1 MGNHRRCDRGA
12 AAVEFAILLP
22 LLLLIVF
29 EIISWGYM
37 FSFRQALSQA
47 AEEGARAAV
56 GGPASG
62 CPATASWNVSG
73 CAPGTAAAGAVA
85 NALSSYQNGG
95 AALTCDGGGL
105 TCSIAQAPVSSCQAS
120 VCVQVTVTYPYRSQP
135 LLHGMPSGVP
145 PFSLVLPPDLTF
157 TSIVGVS

>member
-1 MGNHRRCDRGA
+1 
-12 AAVEFAILLP
+12 
-22 LLLLIVF
+22 
-29 EIISWGYM
+29 M

-56 GGPASG
+56 GGATSG
-62 CPATASWNVSG
+62 CSATGSWNVSG
-73 CAPGTAAAGAVA
+73 CLPGTAAAGAVA
-85 NALSSYQNGG
+85 DALTSYKNNGT
-95 AALTCDGGGL
+95 ALTCDGGGL
-105 TCSIAQAPVSSCQAS
+105 SCSITQAPAASCQAS

-135 LLHGMPSGVP
+135 LLHGMPSAIP